1 MEKSR
6 PIGIFDSGI
15 GGLSVLKQF
24 IRFLPYESYV
34 YLGDT
39 ARVPYGNKSADT
51 VIEYSLQSADFLAS
65 QGVKLIVIAC
75 NTASSFALEKIQA
88 NFNIPVVGM
97 IFPAAQ
103 AALRAS
109 RNNCIG
115 VIGTRATIS
124 SKAYEN
130 TLKALSDDVEVKVIT
145 QSCPLFV
152 PIVEEGWERHHASR
166 LIAEEYLKKFDKKNI
181 DTLVL
186 GCTHYPMLHN
196 LLSELMPGVSLIDSG
211 EHAAVASVRI
221 LGEKGLLADERSE
234 YSFTPKTEFYV
245 TDIPAVFHELSKRFL
260 GFEINQPKRII
271 L

>member
-1 MEKSR
+1 M
-6 PIGIFDSGI
+6 
-15 GGLSVLKQF
+15 
-24 IRFLPYESYV
+24 
-34 YLGDT
+34 
-39 ARVPYGNKSADT
+39 
-51 VIEYSLQSADFLAS
+51 
-65 QGVKLIVIAC
+65 
-75 NTASSFALEKIQA
+75 
-88 NFNIPVVGM
+88 
-97 IFPAAQ
+97 
-103 AALRAS
+103 
-109 RNNCIG
+109 
-115 VIGTRATIS
+115 
-124 SKAYEN
+124 
-130 TLKALSDDVEVKVIT
+130 SDDVEVKVIT